1 MMTVDEQHTQQTTE
15 EKEIKLWLIREK
27 QLIAMQ

>member
-1 MMTVDEQHTQQTTE
+1 MMTVDEQHTQQTTK
-15 EKEIKLWLIREK
+15 EKEKKLWLIREK

>member
-1 MMTVDEQHTQQTTE
+1 MMSVDEQHSKQ
-15 EKEIKLWLIREK
+15 EKEIKIWLIREK

>member
-1 MMTVDEQHTQQTTE
+1 MMTVDEQTTQHNTRKG
-15 EKEIKLWLIREK
+15 EKKLWLIREK

>member
-1 MMTVDEQHTQQTTE
+1 MMSVDEQHSKQ
-15 EKEIKLWLIREK
+15 EKEKKLWLIREK